1 MVGDNRGGGPET
13 ESGMESETESDGSAL
28 LLVEE
33 SIESLLVLVGKK
45 VEFDIVTTAANGPE
59 SS

>member
-13 ESGMESETESDGSAL
+13 ESETESDGSAL

-45 VEFDIVTTAANGPE
+45 VVFDSVTTAANGPE

>member
-1 MVGDNRGGGPET
+1 MVGDNRSGGLET
-13 ESGMESETESDGSAL
+13 ESGMELEPESDGSAL

-45 VEFDIVTTAANGPE
+45 VEFDSVTTTANGPE